1 MIGLIDMRKNE
12 LAFHQAKEYPLQIG
26 KLYFVEY
33 CYIRDDDQN
42 RIDFVNVNGDKG
54 RMDNVTCVIL
64 IAAVK
69 YENKW
74 SNTISW
80 KAKILTSTGIIG
92 WVSSIYFDGFQLI
105 ES

>member
-1 MIGLIDMRKNE
+1 MKNNQ
-12 LAFHQAKEYPLQIG
+12 LAFYRAKEYSLQVG
-26 KLYFVEY
+26 KLYFVQY
-33 CYIRDDDQN
+33 LCIRDDDQN
-42 RIDFVNVNGDKG
+42 CIDCGEASFDKG

-64 IAAVK
+64 IAAIK

>member
-1 MIGLIDMRKNE
+1 MIGLIYMKKNQ
-12 LAFHQAKEYPLQIG
+12 LAFYQAKEYPLQIG

-54 RMDNVTCVIL
+54 RMDNVTCIIL
-64 IAAVK
+64 SNAVK

-74 SNTISW
+74 SSTVSY
-80 KAKILTSTGIIG
+80 KVKILTNTGIVG
-92 WVSSIYFDGFQLI
+92 WVSAIYFNTFQLI